1 MLRELHIEN
10 VAVIERA
17 DLELGPGLNILTGE
31 TGAGKSIL
39 VDAMHAILGARAS
52 RELVRTGA
60 EKAVVCATF
69 DPDPCRDWCEENE
82 IECDDELII
91 RRQITA
97 EGKTSC
103 RVCGVPVTTAQL
115 RTLGALLLDIHGQ
128 NDGQHLLDERE
139 HLRRFSQVLDLVN
152 RYYVKDVNQGEL
164 LDGALKGMLQGLD
177 PHSTFMTPEEH
188 KEMQETTSGEFTG
201 IGIEITVENGQ
212 VTVVTPIE
220 DTPAYRA
227 GLQSGDVIL
236 TINGQPTQELSLQ
249 DVVSRIRGPK
259 GTEVELGIL
268 HSTSKSPKTIRVKR
282 EAIPLVSVKS
292 KPLEDGYY
300 WIRLTRF
307 SGRTDE
313 DLRDALKKATRECAK
328 TGGLKGIVLDLRNNP
343 GGLLDQAVSVS
354 DMFLSKGTIVSIQGR
369 GPVPE
374 RIYEAKDQAGDIDVP
389 VVVIINAGS
398 ASASEI
404 VAGALR
410 DQKRALIIGERSFGK
425 GSVQNIIPLSDG
437 SALKLTVALYYTP
450 SGSSIQAE
458 GIVPDLEIPFER
470 PREEDADEPRILLRE
485 QNLSG
490 HLENA
495 DGGKKA
501 TSSKKRDDAAEQLAR
516 DNQLRMALQ
525 LVKGLPRIQEIRR

>member
-1 MLRELHIEN
+1 M
-10 VAVIERA
+10 RA
-17 DLELGPGLNILTGE
+17 LFRLTVFLCVL
-31 TGAGKSIL
+31 AL
-39 VDAMHAILGARAS
+39 CCPLGATA
-52 RELVRTGA
+52 A
-60 EKAVVCATF
+60 AKADKDKV
-69 DPDPCRDWCEENE
+69 EEDFE
-82 IECDDELII
+82 
-91 RRQITA
+91 A
-97 EGKTSC
+97 
-103 RVCGVPVTTAQL
+103 
-115 RTLGALLLDIHGQ
+115 
-128 NDGQHLLDERE
+128 
-139 HLRRFSQVLDLVN
+139 LRRFSQVLDLVN

-501 TSSKKRDDAAEQLAR
+501 TSSKKRDDAVEQLAR

-525 LVKGLPRIQEIRR
+525 LVKGLPRIQEIWR